1 MQDFMNLKI
10 WEKSHKLTILIYN
23 ITNTFPISEEFGL
36 KSQMRR
42 SSVSIVSNIAEG
54 CGRNS
59 NNEFIHFL
67 NISIGSIFELESQ
80 LELTK
85 DLGFIQNEYEII
97 KSEITE
103 LKKMLFS
110 FQNKLKEK
118 KINNN

>member
-1 MQDFMNLKI
+1 MNLKI

-67 NISIGSIFELESQ
+67 NISIGSVFELESQ